1 MEQTFKLVGSH
12 SITDN
17 GSNKRSMK
25 TTELKE
31 IMSPNKA
38 DIQGHGIV
46 EFYTPEQVVEI
57 LRLWKKTKKLNN
69 CKVSLKNKVSNSI
82 AIQYAE
88 FCVRCDREKL
98 PLLCLED
105 YIKQYCC

>member
-1 MEQTFKLVGSH
+1 MIVLGSLF
-12 SITDN
+12 SMTGN
-17 GSNKRSMK
+17 GKNKSSMK

-57 LRLWKKTKKLNN
+57 LCLLG
-69 CKVSLKNKVSNSI
+69 VSN
-82 AIQYAE
+82 
-88 FCVRCDREKL
+88 RREQLISFFNWYQDDPKEL
-98 PLLCLED
+98 SNNETIVDAYLDEINCT
-105 YIKQYCC
+105 